1 MNTESCDMVRCHDD
15 DAVLDGPP
23 GSFYITETEAGKVM
37 WLKLPDGVASAINLR
52 PHMADTGPNWE
63 WDGNEDKPTLT
74 PSVHRVGSWH
84 GFVRNGRMES
94 C

>member
-1 MNTESCDMVRCHDD
+1 MNTESCDMIRCSDD

-23 GSFYITETEAGKVM
+23 GSFYIADTEGGKVM
-37 WLKLPDGVASAINLR
+37 WLKLPDGAASAINLR
-52 PHMADTGPNWE
+52 PYKPDIGASWE
-63 WDGNEDKPTLT
+63 WDGNENKPTLT

-84 GFVRNGRMES
+84 GFIRNGRMES